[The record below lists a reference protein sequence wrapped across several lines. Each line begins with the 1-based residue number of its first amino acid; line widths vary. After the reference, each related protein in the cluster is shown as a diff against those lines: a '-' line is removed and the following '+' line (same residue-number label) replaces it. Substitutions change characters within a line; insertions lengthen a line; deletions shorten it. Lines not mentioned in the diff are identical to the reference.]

1 MVGKKAAASLDSA
14 PPTKKRKSSATP
26 VPLLI
31 TQDISVDDAIDA
43 HELVTRTDVHCAS
56 KARMLLTW
64 MLYPVTPEE
73 FYEKYWEKRPLAIKR
88 NFSSYYDGWF
98 GREEMDRIFKTHSL
112 QYGADLDLTKYVDNT
127 RHTLNPDGAA
137 TAKQVWKHFDDGC
150 SVRLL
155 CPQKFSD
162 DVWKLLAVLEDEW
175 GCMAGANTYLTPK
188 NTQGDMLARYPSG
201 NYKPED
207 LAKPMLEVDLEQ
219 GDLLYFPRGFI
230 HQARAH
236 KEKHSLHLTVSTGQ
250 QNTIGNF
257 LETLIPQA
265 LGGAIN
271 SHVDLRRSLPRDYL
285 DYIGV
290 MHSDREGDPER
301 KAFAN
306 KLKGALKVVL
316 GEAMGMLDA
325 AADQMAKNFLVDR
338 LPPPLEDEEE
348 NCTSD
353 NSPLQKIT
361 VNTQL
366 KLVRHGVARL
376 VIEDGKAVLY
386 HCRENSRMHHEVP
399 ITPLEFELDDA
410 ESIEFILNSYPDY
423 FRVGDMPHEDSQDQ
437 TELAKALY
445 AEGILMFQ
453 KA

>member
-73 FYEKYWEKRPLAIKR
+73 FYE
-88 NFSSYYDGWF
+88 NYYDGWF

-112 QYGADLDLTKYVDNT
+112 QYGADLDLTN
-127 RHTLNPDGAA
+127 
-137 TAKQVWKHFDDGC
+137 
-150 SVRLL
+150 
-155 CPQKFSD
+155 
-162 DVWKLLAVLEDEW
+162 
-175 GCMAGANTYLTPK
+175 
-188 NTQGDMLARYPSG
+188 G

-453 KA
+453 KAKLPVQYRKEDNSSRGSFAAMDADDEPAMAYFLPNGIADDSPPKRRSLNTHAIWEHIDGLRSFWGSKLKV